1 MLLVEFLITFLTGIA
16 VFLLGM
22 KIMGEGLEK
31 AASNKMRKV
40 FSKIS
45 NNRFVGVGVGAGV
58 TAIIHSSAATT
69 VMSVGFV
76 NAGVMTLTQAT
87 NIIMGANIGTTI
99 TGLLIALN
107 SLNMALFMTIPA
119 FIGIFMMMFFK
130 KENLKQTG
138 TIIAGMGIIFIGLN
152 SMSSAVDL
160 ISDTAQFKAIFNSID
175 NPFFLMLIGIVVTA
189 IIQSST
195 AVNAIIILLA
205 VPVGVANG
213 LDIVD
218 GLYIILGTNVGTCI
232 TALIASAGTSTN
244 AKRVS
249 IFHLLFNVIGTV
261 VFAIV
266 FVFFKKEDLALFLNN
281 VFGENVKFQIAW
293 FNFFQNLICA
303 LLLLPFG
310 KQLVRLTEIIIKDK
324 PVKVTNELKY
334 IDDRYLSTPTVAIG
348 QVVEEVKSMF
358 KLSKENFELSAKS
371 FIELTDEYDYKIN
384 DNEKKINSINVGI
397 VDFLVKVSG
406 TTINASDDKLVA
418 GMYHI
423 VSDIERIGDHSIN
436 IMEFS
441 QKMRDNNNFFS
452 QEGKDEISQMCQRI
466 VKMFSLT
473 IDLFENKSKNT
484 LTEIDVLEQI
494 VDDMKVEYSTNHIK
508 RLNDS
513 ICTAENG
520 MIFYG
525 ALTDLERVA
534 DHIINISHRL
544 EVKRTKTKVV

>member
-175 NPFFLMLIGIVVTA
+175 NPFLLMLIGIVVTA